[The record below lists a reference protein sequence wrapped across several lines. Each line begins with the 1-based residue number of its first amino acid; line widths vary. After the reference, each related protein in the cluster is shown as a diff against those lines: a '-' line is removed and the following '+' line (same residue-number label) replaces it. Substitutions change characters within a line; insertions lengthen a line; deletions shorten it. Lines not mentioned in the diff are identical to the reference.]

1 MPKLGGMAQ
10 LSRPYQI
17 ALAVLGLL
25 AVVWVV
31 ALRPHSSSPSS
42 SSTAPATA
50 TQTPTASQAAP
61 AKSSAGAQGV
71 PSSVYHGSAPG
82 VQGLTRAIAK
92 AHGAVATSEQNAK
105 QLDERSAQ
113 ASSPTPS
120 NSANTSSSAAN
131 PAPSTSSA
139 TKAPSATASTPAP
152 AAKHP
157 IKSQSGSGRLPARQ
171 VLVEKA
177 LKEGKVAVIL
187 FWNPKGSDDVA
198 VRDELRLLEAVH
210 HIIRPVARTPQIR
223 HILEISHVELQKPFA
238 AFEASAKQVAEFGS
252 ITRGVQVYGTPTLLI
267 VGKSGK
273 TTVLTGLT
281 DYYSIE
287 QAIDETRHG

>member
-50 TQTPTASQAAP
+50 TPTPTTSQAAP
-61 AKSSAGAQGV
+61 VKSSAGAQGA

-113 ASSPTPS
+113 ASSPTS
-120 NSANTSSSAAN
+120 SSSANTSSSAAN

-139 TKAPSATASTPAP
+139 TKAPGATASKPAP
-152 AAKHP
+152 VVKHP
-157 IKSQSGSGRLPARQ
+157 AQSQSASGHLPARQ

-187 FWNPKGSDDVA
+187 FWSPKGSDDVA

-281 DYYSIE
+281 DYYAIE